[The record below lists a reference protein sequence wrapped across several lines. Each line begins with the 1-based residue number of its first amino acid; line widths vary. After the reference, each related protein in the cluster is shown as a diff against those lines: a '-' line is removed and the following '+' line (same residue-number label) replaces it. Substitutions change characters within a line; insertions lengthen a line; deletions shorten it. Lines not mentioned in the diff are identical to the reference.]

1 MTRLINRRDAMKG
14 GLALGMAATGAFSMV
29 PSRAYAQQ
37 AKLSVAHIYTTT
49 TPNHLA
55 VEAFA
60 AKLKERLGD
69 GIAVEILPGSQMGGE
84 RDIVDSISLGSLDV
98 GDVSAGVLATVF
110 PKVGL
115 FAAPYVFRDR
125 EHQLEVVTGAI
136 GTEIYDELRQK
147 AGIRVLA
154 SYFQPPRH
162 LTSNREIKSAADAKG
177 LKMRVPEVPVWTRY
191 WRTVGAN
198 PTPINF
204 SEVYTSLQLGVVEAQ
219 ENPYIYV
226 DSGKLFEVQKFLTLT
241 GHVRNMEWIVI
252 NEEKFQSFDK
262 QGQDALVEAGQ
273 TAQDFL
279 NDRWLKDD
287 DTLRQKF
294 LDAGMT
300 LVDADVESFRK
311 VMLDNSEAVLA
322 DADLSALFKRVNG

>member
-1 MTRLINRRDAMKG
+1 MTRLITRRDTLRG
-14 GLALGMAATGAFSMV
+14 GLALGMAGAGMMSLGRTSAF
-29 PSRAYAQQ
+29 AQQ
-37 AKLSVAHIYTTT
+37 AELSLAHIYTTT

-55 VEAFA
+55 VQAFA
-60 AKLKERLGD
+60 EKLKEKLGD
-69 GIAVEILPGSQMGGE
+69 RMAVEILPGSQMGGE
-84 RDIVDSISLGSLDV
+84 RDIVDSISVGSLDA

-125 EHQLEVVTGAI
+125 EHQLEVVNGAI
-136 GTEIYDELRQK
+136 GTEIYEGLRQE

-177 LKMRVPEVPVWTRY
+177 LKLRVPEVPVWTRY
-191 WRTVGAN
+191 WQTVGAN

-241 GHVRNMEWIVI
+241 AHVRNMEWIVI
-252 NEEKFQSFDK
+252 NEEKFTSFDK
-262 QGQDALVEAGQ
+262 PVQDALIEAGQ
-273 TAQDFL
+273 VAQTFL
-279 NDRWLKDD
+279 NERWLKDD
-287 DTLRQKF
+287 DALRQKF
-294 LDAGMT
+294 IDAGMK
-300 LVDADVESFRK
+300 LVDADVESFRQS
-311 VMLDNSEAVLA
+311 MLDNYETVLGN
-322 DADLSALFKRVNG
+322 ADLSDLFKRVNA

>member
-1 MTRLINRRDAMKG
+1 MTRLITRRDTLRG
-14 GLALGMAATGAFSMV
+14 GLALGMAGTGMMSLGRTSAF
-29 PSRAYAQQ
+29 AQQ
-37 AKLSVAHIYTTT
+37 AKLSLAHIYTTT

-55 VEAFA
+55 VQAFA
-60 AKLKERLGD
+60 EKLKEKLGD
-69 GIAVEILPGSQMGGE
+69 RMAVEILPGSQMGGE
-84 RDIVDSISLGSLDV
+84 RDIVDSISVGSLDA

-125 EHQLEVVTGAI
+125 EHQLEVVNGAI
-136 GTEIYDELRQK
+136 GTEIYEGLRQE

-177 LKMRVPEVPVWTRY
+177 LKLRVPEVPVWTRY
-191 WRTVGAN
+191 WQTVGAN

-241 GHVRNMEWIVI
+241 AHVRNMEWIVI
-252 NEEKFQSFDK
+252 NEEKFTSFDK
-262 QGQDALVEAGQ
+262 PVQDALIEAGQ
-273 TAQDFL
+273 VAQTFL
-279 NDRWLKDD
+279 NERWLKDD

-294 LDAGMT
+294 IDAGMK
-300 LVDADVESFRK
+300 LVDADVESFRQS
-311 VMLDNSEAVLA
+311 MLDNYETVLGN
-322 DADLSALFKRVNG
+322 ADLSDLFKRVNA

>member
-1 MTRLINRRDAMKG
+1 MTRLITRRDTLRG
-14 GLALGMAATGAFSMV
+14 GLALGMAGTGMMSLGRTSAF
-29 PSRAYAQQ
+29 AQQ
-37 AKLSVAHIYTTT
+37 AELSLAHIYTTT

-55 VEAFA
+55 VQAFA
-60 AKLKERLGD
+60 EKLKEKLGD
-69 GIAVEILPGSQMGGE
+69 RMAVEILPGSQMGGE
-84 RDIVDSISLGSLDV
+84 RDIVDSISVGSLDA

-125 EHQLEVVTGAI
+125 EHQLEVVNGAI
-136 GTEIYDELRQK
+136 GTEIYEGLRQE

-177 LKMRVPEVPVWTRY
+177 LKLRVPEVPVWTRY
-191 WRTVGAN
+191 WQTVGAN

-241 GHVRNMEWIVI
+241 AHVRNMEWIVI
-252 NEEKFQSFDK
+252 NEEKFTSFDK
-262 QGQDALVEAGQ
+262 PVQDALIEAGQ
-273 TAQDFL
+273 VAQTFL
-279 NDRWLKDD
+279 NERWLKDD
-287 DTLRQKF
+287 DALRQKF
-294 LDAGMT
+294 IDAGMK
-300 LVDADVESFRK
+300 LVDADVESFRQS
-311 VMLDNSEAVLA
+311 MLDNYETVLGN
-322 DADLSALFKRVNG
+322 ADLSDLFKRVNA

>member
-1 MTRLINRRDAMKG
+1 MTRLITRRDALRG
-14 GLALGMAATGAFSMV
+14 GLAFGMAGTGMLAFGRL
-29 PSRAYAQQ
+29 PAHAQQ
-37 AKLSVAHIYTTT
+37 AKLALAHIYTTT

-55 VEAFA
+55 VQAFA
-60 AKLKERLGD
+60 ETLKEKLGD
-69 GIAVEILPGSQMGGE
+69 QMAVEVLPGAQMGGE
-84 RDIVDSISLGSLDV
+84 RDIVDSISVGSLDA

-125 EHQLEVVTGAI
+125 DHQLEVVNGPI
-136 GTEIYDELRQK
+136 GTEIYEGLRK
-147 AGIRVLA
+147 EAGIRVLA

-177 LKMRVPEVPVWTRY
+177 LKLRVPEVPVWTRY
-191 WRTVGAN
+191 WQTVGAN

-241 GHVRNMEWIVI
+241 AHVRNMEWIVI
-252 NEEKFQSFDK
+252 NEEKFSSFDK
-262 QGQDALVEAGQ
+262 PVQEALIEAGQ
-273 TAQDFL
+273 AAQSFL
-279 NDRWLKDD
+279 NERWLKDD

-294 LDAGMT
+294 LDAGMK

-311 VMLDNSEAVLA
+311 VMLDSYDAILGN
-322 DADLSALFKRVNG
+322 ADLSDLFKRVNA